1 MNRIIESLSILT
13 TSLAETTVERLEDRF
28 KINSAHSYNDS

>member
-13 TSLAETTVERLEDRF
+13 TSLAETTVERF
-28 KINSAHSYNDS
+28 VSAKQK